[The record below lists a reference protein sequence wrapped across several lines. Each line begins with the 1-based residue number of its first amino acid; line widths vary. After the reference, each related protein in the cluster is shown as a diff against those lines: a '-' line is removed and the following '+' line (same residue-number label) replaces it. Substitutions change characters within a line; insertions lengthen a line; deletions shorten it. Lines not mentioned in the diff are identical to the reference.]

1 MDQDNIDESLKT
13 FKELYSMRTRKSREY
28 WLVDVSSWTA
38 NLTEDQLTDHM
49 RLAFKDLTLDLDDDL
64 YLYNGKFL
72 YKEIDTAG
80 CS

>member
-13 FKELYSMRTRKSREY
+13 FKHLYSMRTRKSREY
-28 WLVDVSSWTA
+28 WLVDVSALTA
-38 NLTEDQLTDHM
+38 NLTEDQVTDQL
-49 RLAFKDLTLDLDDDL
+49 RLAFEDLSLDLDDDL

-72 YKEIDTAG
+72 YNEIDTAG